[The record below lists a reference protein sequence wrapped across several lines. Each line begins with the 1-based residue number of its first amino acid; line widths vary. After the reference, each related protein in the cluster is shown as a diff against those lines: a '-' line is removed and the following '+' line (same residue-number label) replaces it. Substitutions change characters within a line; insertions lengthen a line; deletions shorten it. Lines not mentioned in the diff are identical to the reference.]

1 MYQYDIYEMKSLYD
15 ACCDVIQRSPLT
27 IIKDTYMFMHPVMR
41 DIQIE
46 ASYTE
51 LVILINKIKPY
62 THHLNI
68 RPKCNNNDDLSIFEN
83 VHTLILFGC
92 TWITDVSALG
102 NLHTLN
108 LWSCTEIT
116 DVSALG
122 NLHTLDISWCE
133 RITD

>member
-68 RPKCNNNDDLSIFEN
+68 KTRCDKNDDLSIFEN
-83 VHTLILFGC
+83 VHTLDLSWC
-92 TWITDVSALG
+92 TRITDVSM
-102 NLHTLN
+102 
-108 LWSCTEIT
+108 
-116 DVSALG
+116 LG
-122 NLHTLDISWCE
+122 NLHTLDLSW
-133 RITD
+133 